1 MSNRAVSLDLQ
12 HAYED
17 SEYAADEI
25 GQQRTAL
32 ALEVHQGRFGC
43 VVFSEEGR
51 QLLVCEDRSFS
62 RAVGT
67 LLDTIIT
74 ASSSTHEQ
82 NDQQEDGAEFSEP
95 SEPAHAED
103 DARSKTTS
111 LRAEGLHRQDSSD
124 LVPHSSGSMLA
135 DGLVESLLSQFQP
148 SLVIASSRCMG
159 SLLSLLRKYAELHDS
174 DLQIRSARDF
184 QFSLGLQALKNCMAF
199 RRIAPDDSD
208 ANHELYRDDE
218 TSLNDIIALEA
229 VVTIPKSVLSIS
241 AVGPLLSCLRASW
254 ELGQILSVQ
263 SLSLDSFL
271 FLDEDTLKGLSI
283 CSNDDHAFIHATVGR
298 EGFSMLGS
306 LSLLRRWLLSP
317 LAQKDAIM
325 QRHDAVELLLRQES
339 TPEVVDIRLRLTELA
354 NVPQHCYQLNMGVGS
369 VFTWERL
376 YKACTAILR
385 VRALLGQM
393 RLGRSELLLEVGF
406 IRSYIK
412 NRIGTERLVDFQH
425 SKLEGKIAV
434 RSGIDEH
441 LDTLRANFAGLPDLL
456 SRVAGEIRQGPAF
469 ADTRELH
476 VVYFPQIGY
485 LIVVPGGEVVDMLAD
500 PTLEQQF
507 ASERSVYLKNGR
519 MVDMDQHM
527 GDLASFIVD
536 REIEILDALQTE
548 LLRCCPQ
555 LVKAHAAL
563 QELDCLL
570 AFARAA
576 VTYELKRPVLL
587 DEPALD
593 IKGCRH
599 PLKALSDESFVPND
613 IQLRGGRGLSG
624 SSDENAE
631 GEDARSE
638 TDTANAKQGE
648 HIVMVLTGANSSG
661 KSCLL
666 QQAALT
672 VYLSQC
678 GCFVPAAQAELG
690 VFDKILTRMRQDES
704 VASEGSSFTRELGRL
719 NRAITLST
727 SKSLVL
733 LDEVGRE
740 CRSDDGAGL
749 FVASIL
755 EFLDRDKACPV
766 VLATTHH
773 LRAIMTHL
781 SPELPI
787 YRAHMQTV
795 FLPTI
800 DARNT
805 LTYLYRLRPGFASTS
820 HANHCALL
828 CGVPESVV
836 ERANVIG
843 MTGLHTWQNE
853 QATRDEAVVRRLVE
867 LDLDDLSENQDVDV
881 AQLVRWILTGND
893 DNNAT

>member
-135 DGLVESLLSQFQP
+135 DGLVESLPTQP
-148 SLVIASSRCMG
+148 RHRLVSLHGLAA
-159 SLLSLLRKYAELHDS
+159 LLAAEVC
-174 DLQIRSARDF
+174 
-184 QFSLGLQALKNCMAF
+184 LGLQALKNCMAF

-298 EGFSMLGS
+298 EGFSMLEYVRSSGSGPIGSQATESTDWLNYIGS

-393 RLGRSELLLEVGF
+393 RLGRSELLLE
-406 IRSYIK
+406 IK
-412 NRIGTERLVDFQH
+412 NRIGTERLVDFVDIIQRTIDWEE

-648 HIVMVLTGANSSG
+648 HIVMVLTGA
-661 KSCLL
+661 
-666 QQAALT
+666 
-672 VYLSQC
+672 YLSQC